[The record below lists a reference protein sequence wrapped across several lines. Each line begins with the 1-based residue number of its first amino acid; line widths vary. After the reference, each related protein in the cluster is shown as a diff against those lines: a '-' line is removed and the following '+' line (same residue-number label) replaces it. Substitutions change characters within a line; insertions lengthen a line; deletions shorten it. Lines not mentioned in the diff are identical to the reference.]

1 MINIAVAAIGL
12 LSGLVGGLF
21 GVGGGVV
28 IVPLLIL
35 ALGISTKTAI
45 GTSLA
50 VIIPTSIMAALRHYQ
65 LGNVDLRLAALMAAG
80 ALIGALAGAS
90 LTAYVSGEWLRRGFA
105 VFLILTAI
113 RMLMK

>member
-1 MINIAVAAIGL
+1 MAHIAVAAIGL
-12 LSGLVGGLF
+12 MAGLVGGLF

-35 ALGISTKTAI
+35 ALGISPKVAI

-50 VIIPTSIMAALRHYQ
+50 VIIPTSVMAALRHYQ
-65 LGNVDLRLAALMAAG
+65 LGNVDLRLAAIMAAG
-80 ALIGALAGAS
+80 AVLGALAGAS

-105 VFLILTAI
+105 VFLIVTAV